1 MSYWVTS
8 QVAQKSSRLKLC
20 PPKTE
25 LCCQKFLV
33 KLLKILIKRVRNMYH
48 LQNKRDKDVRM
59 VLGMIKFWAMQ
70 ISIWGDLTVNPHS
83 MS

>member
-8 QVAQKSSRLKLC
+8 QVAQKSSR
-20 PPKTE
+20 P
-25 LCCQKFLV
+25 KFLV
-33 KLLKILIKRVRNMYH
+33 KLPKILIKRVRNMYH
-48 LQNKRDKDVRM
+48 LQNKRDKDVGM
-59 VLGMIKFWAMQ
+59 VLGIIKFWAMQ

>member
-1 MSYWVTS
+1 
-8 QVAQKSSRLKLC
+8 
-20 PPKTE
+20 
-25 LCCQKFLV
+25 
-33 KLLKILIKRVRNMYH
+33 MYH

>member
-1 MSYWVTS
+1 
-8 QVAQKSSRLKLC
+8 
-20 PPKTE
+20 
-25 LCCQKFLV
+25 
-33 KLLKILIKRVRNMYH
+33 MYH

-59 VLGMIKFWAMQ
+59 VLGMIKFRAMQ